1 MRSLPGVWKAAMWIG
16 LMQLLS
22 AIAVHGQG
30 GPPLPPL
37 PPGSPQA
44 AGRQIFATRCASC
57 HGTYAAGGEFAP
69 SILERVPL
77 RTDDE
82 LVKLL
87 HNGIPSSGMPPF
99 PDIVDQNRTNLI
111 SYLRTLKPFW
121 GTAIE
126 RATVTLESGKKLQGK
141 ALNQSAKDMQLLGD
155 DHQLYILRKTES
167 GEYREVTSQADWP
180 SYNGQTV
187 GSRYSELTQITNA
200 NVSKLQLKWIYTVPR
215 VWGIQATPVVVAGV
229 MYITYVNQCYAMD
242 AGSGRLIWH
251 YQRSPTQGLVG
262 NAVSGANR
270 GVAVAGDRVFMV
282 TDNAHLIAL
291 NRITGAL

>member
-1 MRSLPGVWKAAMWIG
+1 MRSVPGVWKAAMWIG
-16 LMQLLS
+16 LMQCLPVT
-22 AIAVHGQG
+22 AIHGQG

-44 AGRQIFATRCASC
+44 AGREIFATRCASC

-111 SYLRTLKPFW
+111 SYLRTLKPFR
-121 GTAIE
+121 GTAVE
-126 RATVTLESGKKLQGK
+126 SATVTLESGKKLQGR
-141 ALNQSAKDMQLLGD
+141 AVNRSAKDMQLLGE
-155 DHQLYILRKTES
+155 DHQLYLLRKTES

-200 NVSKLQLKWIYTVPR
+200 NVSKLQPKWIYTVPR
-215 VWGIQATPVVVAGV
+215 VWGFRQLPSLWRA
-229 MYITYVNQCYAMD
+229 
-242 AGSGRLIWH
+242 
-251 YQRSPTQGLVG
+251 
-262 NAVSGANR
+262 
-270 GVAVAGDRVFMV
+270 
-282 TDNAHLIAL
+282 
-291 NRITGAL
+291 

>member
-1 MRSLPGVWKAAMWIG
+1 MRSVPVVWKAAVWIG
-16 LMQLLS
+16 LMHFFS
-22 AIAVHGQG
+22 AFTAQGQG
-30 GPPLPPL
+30 GPPPPPL

-141 ALNQSAKDMQLLGD
+141 ALNQSAKDMQ
-155 DHQLYILRKTES
+155 H
-167 GEYREVTSQADWP
+167 
-180 SYNGQTV
+180 
-187 GSRYSELTQITNA
+187 
-200 NVSKLQLKWIYTVPR
+200 
-215 VWGIQATPVVVAGV
+215 
-229 MYITYVNQCYAMD
+229 
-242 AGSGRLIWH
+242 
-251 YQRSPTQGLVG
+251 
-262 NAVSGANR
+262 
-270 GVAVAGDRVFMV
+270 
-282 TDNAHLIAL
+282 
-291 NRITGAL
+291 

>member
-16 LMQLLS
+16 LIQFLS
-22 AIAVHGQG
+22 TTSVHGQG
-30 GPPLPPL
+30 GPSLPPL

-57 HGTYAAGGEFAP
+57 PRTYAAGGEFAP
-69 SILERVPL
+69 SSLERVPL

-121 GTAIE
+121 GAAVE
-126 RATVTLESGKKLQGK
+126 RATLTLESGKKLQGSSV
-141 ALNQSAKDMQLLGD
+141 NRSAKDMQLLGD
-155 DHQLYILRKTES
+155 DHQLYLLRKTES

-180 SYNGQTV
+180 SYNGQTA
-187 GSRYSELTQITNA
+187 GSR
-200 NVSKLQLKWIYTVPR
+200 
-215 VWGIQATPVVVAGV
+215 
-229 MYITYVNQCYAMD
+229 
-242 AGSGRLIWH
+242 
-251 YQRSPTQGLVG
+251 
-262 NAVSGANR
+262 
-270 GVAVAGDRVFMV
+270 
-282 TDNAHLIAL
+282 
-291 NRITGAL
+291 